1 MEVRGTSQFLH
12 FVFWKKEGK
21 KKCCYYEVATQCMFQ
36 QFFTLR
42 LFGSSKQTKKDL
54 VCAGKCL
61 LNVPVRDLAPREGSR
76 QEWIVHV

>member
-1 MEVRGTSQFLH
+1 MPL
-12 FVFWKKEGK
+12 
-21 KKCCYYEVATQCMFQ
+21 
-36 QFFTLR
+36 L
-42 LFGSSKQTKKDL
+42 GSCHPMYVPTILYSPLVWQSKQTKKDL

>member
-1 MEVRGTSQFLH
+1 MYVPTILYSPLVWQ
-12 FVFWKKEGK
+12 
-21 KKCCYYEVATQCMFQ
+21 
-36 QFFTLR
+36 
-42 LFGSSKQTKKDL
+42 SKQTKKDL